1 MKSALHEALRR
12 KAPLEEIQ
20 DIIRDNHLSV
30 YERECGAFA
39 VHTAVQLGA
48 SVQVLDCLLQN
59 PKGSAILLDRAWGT
73 VLHFVGPLSSLSSI
87 QYLVALYP
95 ALLRARNARGQLPLH
110 SAALEGAK
118 RCILCFLAHQY
129 PKALTEYDEEGY
141 LPIHRL
147 LGPDACFRRIRRF
160 VKMDQRFNV
169 RQSHPHG
176 GGLTLHYAVKHKCP
190 LRVIRY
196 FYDMFPDSIKARD
209 EFGRCPLY
217 HHFDVV
223 PGDVVDFGSDEVL
236 TFLLTRWADSDP
248 PLDNDGNTVL
258 HHAVQGWASLAAVKM
273 LVQKW
278 PDAKSTKNKQGCTP
292 YQCAFAQDDP
302 SFEVLALL

>member
-1 MKSALHEALRR
+1 MSPLLEALRLG
-12 KAPLEEIQ
+12 ASLVAVQ
-20 DIIRDNHLSV
+20 AIIAWWPDLVIDRD
-30 YERECGAFA
+30 ECGAFA
-39 VHTAVQLGA
+39 VHAAVQLGA
-48 SVQVLDCLLQN
+48 SVLVLDCLLHN
-59 PKGSAILLDRAWGT
+59 PEGAAVLVDRTWGT
-73 VLHFVGPLSSLSSI
+73 VLHYVGPLSSLSSV

-95 ALLRARNARGQLPLH
+95 ELLRMRNARGQLPLH

-118 RCILCFLAHQY
+118 RCILFFLAHQC
-129 PKALTEYDEEGY
+129 PQALTEYDDEGY

-147 LGPDACFRRIRRF
+147 FGPYACLRRIRRF
-160 VKMDQRFNV
+160 VNMDRHFNV

-176 GGLTLHYAVKHKCP
+176 GGLTLHYAAKHKCP
-190 LRVIRY
+190 LNVIRY

-248 PLDNDGNTVL
+248 PLDHNGNTVL
-258 HHAVQGWASLAAVKM
+258 HHAVQGWATETAVEM

-278 PDAKSTKNKQGCTP
+278 PGAVWTKNNQGRLP
-292 YQCAFAQDDP
+292 L
-302 SFEVLALL
+302 E